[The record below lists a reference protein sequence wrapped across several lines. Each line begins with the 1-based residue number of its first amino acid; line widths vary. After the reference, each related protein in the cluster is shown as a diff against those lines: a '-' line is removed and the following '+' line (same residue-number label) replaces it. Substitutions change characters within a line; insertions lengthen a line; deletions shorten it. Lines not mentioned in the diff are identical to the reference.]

1 MKEVWLRVLFSLV
14 LSYLIY
20 LASLKMML
28 LIPFFIVIMVL
39 FHILFNM
46 VINKFGFTKVAIF
59 SSLLLFIIFVA
70 LLML

>member
-1 MKEVWLRVLFSLV
+1 MKEVWLRVLFSLI